1 MDRPDHPERF
11 LGGADCA
18 ACGAAVPG
26 SRIHLLAERDD
37 LVFAELGCPSCGSV
51 SLAIVVKAAPTPDAP
66 IAREGGARD
75 DTPVGT
81 DDVLDMH
88 EFLAGYRGDVSG
100 LLGPRRRDD
109 ERNRRTGAA

>member
-1 MDRPDHPERF
+1 MDRSDHPEHF

-18 ACGAAVPG
+18 ACGSAVPG

-51 SLAIVVKAAPTPDAP
+51 SLAIVVRAAPTPDAP
-66 IAREGGARD
+66 VAREAGASAGA
-75 DTPVGT
+75 PLGP

-88 EFLAGYRGDVSG
+88 QFLASYRGDVRG
-100 LLGPRRRDD
+100 LLPPRRDRDAD
-109 ERNRRTGAA
+109 RRSGAA

>member
-66 IAREGGARD
+66 VRREAGARGGA
-75 DTPVGT
+75 PLAP

-88 EFLAGYRGDVSG
+88 EFLAAYRGDVRG
-100 LLGPRRRDD
+100 LLGPHRGRDVPD
-109 ERNRRTGAA
+109 RRTGAA

>member
-18 ACGAAVPG
+18 ACGSSVPA
-26 SRIHLLAERDD
+26 SRVRLLAERDD

-66 IAREGGARD
+66 ILPEAGALGGA
-75 DTPVGT
+75 PLGA

-88 EFLAGYRGDVSG
+88 QFLEGYRGDVRG
-100 LLGPRRRDD
+100 LLRPRRRGDVSD
-109 ERNRRTGAA
+109 RRTGAA

>member
-1 MDRPDHPERF
+1 MDRPDHPEHF

-18 ACGAAVPG
+18 ACGSAVPG

-51 SLAIVVKAAPTPDAP
+51 SLAIVVRAAPTPD
-66 IAREGGARD
+66 
-75 DTPVGT
+75 TPVPREPGASAGAPLAP

-88 EFLAGYRGDVSG
+88 EFLASWRGDVRG
-100 LLGPRRRDD
+100 LLPPRRGRDVSD
-109 ERNRRTGAA
+109 RRSGAA

>member
-1 MDRPDHPERF
+1 MDRPDHLEQF

-18 ACGAAVPG
+18 ACGSAVPG

-51 SLAIVVKAAPTPDAP
+51 SLAIVVRAAPTPDAP
-66 IAREGGARD
+66 VAREAGA
-75 DTPVGT
+75 TAGAPLGP

-88 EFLAGYRGDVSG
+88 QFLASYRGDVRG
-100 LLGPRRRDD
+100 LLPPRGDRDADRRS
-109 ERNRRTGAA
+109 GAA